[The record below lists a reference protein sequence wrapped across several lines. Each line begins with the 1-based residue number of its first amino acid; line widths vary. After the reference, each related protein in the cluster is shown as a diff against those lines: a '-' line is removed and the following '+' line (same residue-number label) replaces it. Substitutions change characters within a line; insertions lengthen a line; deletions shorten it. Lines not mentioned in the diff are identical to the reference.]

1 MILERLA
8 PEQYDT
14 IENVPEPAEQP
25 LLVGH
30 EHQRAALAAAYRTGK
45 LPHALLFAG
54 PQGIGK
60 ATLAYHLA
68 RHLLAHPDPAAAPQ
82 KLSDAEPDTALF
94 RQVAS
99 GAHPAVLH
107 LTRPVNDKGKGFK
120 SVITVDE
127 IRRVS
132 RLLAMT
138 AHDGGHRIVIVDP
151 ADDMNANAANALLK
165 NLEEPPRRTLFVLVS
180 HSPGRLLP
188 TIRSRCQVML
198 FHPLSPDELAA
209 AVAGAGVPI
218 PAATAAAVAERAA
231 GSPREAILLTHYGG
245 LEISKALDA
254 LVGGERINLAK
265 AHRLADAV
273 GARDHAIQFEIFNRY
288 VQDVISRAA
297 GEAARNGDGW
307 RANRLAEVWQATLA
321 ATDDALTYNL
331 DRKQHVLGI
340 VHTLHAAMRT

>member
-25 LLVGH
+25 LLFGH
-30 EHQRAALAAAYRTGK
+30 EHQRAALAAAYRAGK

-68 RHLLAHPDPAAAPQ
+68 RHLLVHPDPAAAPAE
-82 KLSDAEPDTALF
+82 LAEAEPGSALF

-107 LTRPVNDKGKGFK
+107 LTRPVNDKAKGFK

-127 IRRVS
+127 VRRVS
-132 RLLAMT
+132 RFLAMT
-138 AHDGGHRIVIVDP
+138 AHDGSHRIVIVDP
-151 ADDMNANAANALLK
+151 AEDMNANAANALLK
-165 NLEEPPRRTLFVLVS
+165 NLEEPPRRTLFVLIG

-198 FHPLSPDELAA
+198 FHPLPPAELAA
-209 AVAGAGVPI
+209 AVEGAGLPI
-218 PAATAAAVAERAA
+218 AAATAAAVAERAA

-245 LEISKALDA
+245 LEISEALDA

-273 GARDHAIQFEIFNRY
+273 AGRDRAIQFEIFNRY

-297 GEAARNGDGW
+297 GEAARAGDRR
-307 RANRLAEVWQATLA
+307 RANRLAEVWQSTLA
-321 ATDDALTYNL
+321 TTDDAITYNL

-340 VHTLHAAMRT
+340 VHGLHAALRA